1 MALSRRQELMPQK
14 GRVTVAA
21 LQMTSRLADRDAN
34 LARVAQ
40 LLSELERRVDIV
52 ALPELFSTGYN
63 LEALGDSLFDLAEPI
78 PGETT
83 EALGELAREHD
94 VAIIAG
100 IAEKDPKVEDVIFDT
115 AVLFDRSGEL
125 VGRYRKTHLYPLENR
140 FFRAGG
146 TLPVLE
152 LDGLRVGVAI
162 CFEHAFPQ
170 IFTTLALRGA
180 QVVFNPSAVPRG
192 YCYLQDVRIPAR
204 AQDNQIFVVA
214 INHVGA
220 EGQVT
225 YCGRS
230 QIASPRGEVLALA
243 SEKAEDIIVA
253 DLDLSLIRNQRRQE
267 PIFRGFR
274 PELYEP
280 QPAKE

>member
-1 MALSRRQELMPQK
+1 MAVPSDNRLMSRSS
-14 GRVTVAA
+14 RVTIAA
-21 LQMTSRLADRDAN
+21 VQMTSRLADKAAN
-34 LARVAQ
+34 LERVAG
-40 LLSELERRVDIV
+40 LLSNLDEQVDI
-52 ALPELFSTGYN
+52 ASLPELFSTGYN
-63 LEALGDSLFDLAEPI
+63 LEALDEALFDLAEPI

-83 EALGELAREHD
+83 AALGQLAREHD

-100 IAEKDPKVEDVIFDT
+100 IAEKDANVDDVIYDT
-115 AVLFDRSGEL
+115 AVLFDRSGEM

-146 TLPVLE
+146 SLPVME
-152 LDGLRVGVAI
+152 VDGLRVGVAI
-162 CFEHAFPQ
+162 CFEHAFPH

-192 YCYLQDVRIPAR
+192 YGYLQDVRIPAR

-230 QIASPRGEVLALA
+230 QIASPRGELMALA
-243 SEKAEDIIVA
+243 SEEAEDVIVA
-253 DLDLSLIRNQRRQE
+253 ELDLGLIRNQRRQE

-280 QPAKE
+280 RP